1 MSEFEKLF
9 NEVSTGKNR
18 QEIYREWLE
27 YVIDINML
35 SLHDQHLDFEGREEY
50 YFKNID

>member
-9 NEVSTGKNR
+9 NEVSAGKNR

-35 SLHDQHLDFEGREEY
+35 LHIYIKSFLERVQLLLMIGM
-50 YFKNID
+50 K